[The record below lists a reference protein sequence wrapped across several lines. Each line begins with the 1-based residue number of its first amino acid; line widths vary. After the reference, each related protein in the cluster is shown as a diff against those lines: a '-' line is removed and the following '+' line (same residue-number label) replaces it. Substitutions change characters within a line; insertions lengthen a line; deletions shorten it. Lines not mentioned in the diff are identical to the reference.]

1 MNMEIKLSQQHI
13 SLPNV
18 SIYTDGSC
26 IGNGTDKSYGGYCA
40 IIKYKNNR
48 FTKTIKGGEINTTN
62 SRMEL
67 RAIIEGL
74 KNINKKRK
82 YYVVIKSDSEFI
94 VNAIN
99 IWLDNWVDNNWK
111 KSDKK
116 DVANKDLWKSF
127 IEAKRDNV
135 IKAIHIKAHSGFYWN
150 EECDKIAKEEA
161 NSLKKGLPND

>member
-1 MNMEIKLSQQHI
+1 MEIRKSQQHTA
-13 SLPNV
+13 LPNV

-26 IGNGTDKSYGGYCA
+26 IGNGTKVSYGGYCA
-40 IIKYKNNR
+40 IIKYASNN

-67 RAIIEGL
+67 KAIIEGL

-82 YYVVIKSDSEFI
+82 YYIVIKSDSEFI

-99 IWLDNWVDNNWK
+99 TWLDDWIKNNWK
-111 KSDKK
+111 KSDRR
-116 DVANKDLWKSF
+116 DVANKDLWELF

-135 IKAIHIKAHSGFYWN
+135 IKAIHVKAHSGIYWN
-150 EECDKIAKEEA
+150 EQCDKIAYLQA
-161 NSLKKGLPND
+161 DSLKKVFLND